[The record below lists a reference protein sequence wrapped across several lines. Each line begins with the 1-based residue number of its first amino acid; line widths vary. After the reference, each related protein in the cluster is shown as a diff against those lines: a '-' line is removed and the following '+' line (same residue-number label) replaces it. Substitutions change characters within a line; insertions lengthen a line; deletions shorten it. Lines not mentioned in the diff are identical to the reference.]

1 MSRTSFSITSVGT
14 DIKRQYAQRV
24 CFEEDE
30 IVLFW
35 LKEEDFIAALCL
47 CVCMS
52 VRVHVRV
59 RACACV
65 CVCVCVC
72 LGYQTE
78 ENGRRWWTGWQD
90 VRCTLA
96 EGCTFKCYSWEV

>member
-59 RACACV
+59 RACACACVRVRVRV
-65 CVCVCVC
+65 CVCVWGTKQRKMEGDGGQV
-72 LGYQTE
+72 
-78 ENGRRWWTGWQD
+78 GRMSD
-90 VRCTLA
+90 A
-96 EGCTFKCYSWEV
+96 H